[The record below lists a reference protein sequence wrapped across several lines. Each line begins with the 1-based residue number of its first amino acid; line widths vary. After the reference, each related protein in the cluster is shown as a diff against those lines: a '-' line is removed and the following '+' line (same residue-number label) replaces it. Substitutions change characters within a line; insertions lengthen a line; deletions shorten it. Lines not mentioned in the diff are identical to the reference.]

1 MRPTL
6 ALIILLTFFFAS
18 CQQQLERPNIILVM
32 TDDLGWH
39 DVGFNGNEMIK
50 TPNLDHLASQG
61 IILERFY
68 SASPVCSPTRASVLT
83 GRNPFR
89 IEIPTANAGHLK
101 KEEITIPELL
111 KEQGYATAH
120 FGKWHLGILTKKQP
134 DANRGGKAENFKHY
148 SIPTDHGYDEF
159 FCTES
164 KVPTYDPLI
173 YPDTFIEGE
182 SKRFG
187 WKALNNKSEG
197 MVYGTAYWKG
207 EEQMELNNL
216 EGDDSRIIMDRVI
229 PFIEKSANNDQ
240 AFFTTIWFH
249 TPHLPVVS
257 DQEHCNMYKDLSHR
271 EQLYYGTITA
281 LDEQM
286 GRLWDHL
293 QKLGI
298 DENTMIWFCSDNG
311 PEDRTPGSAG
321 IFRERKRS
329 LYEGGVRVPAFVL
342 WKAKFRRGE
351 KTDYPMVTSDYLPTI
366 IDFLNIEYPVARPL
380 DGISLR
386 GALINDDIERNN
398 EIGFL
403 FRKKIS
409 WVSDR
414 YKLVSTDLGETFELY
429 DLLEDETEKNDI
441 ISVKTDTAHKMQMA
455 LEKWMKSVKKSGQ
468 GLDYK

>member
-1 MRPTL
+1 
-6 ALIILLTFFFAS
+6 
-18 CQQQLERPNIILVM
+18 V
-32 TDDLGWH
+32 
-39 DVGFNGNEMIK
+39 
-50 TPNLDHLASQG
+50 
-61 IILERFY
+61 
-68 SASPVCSPTRASVLT
+68 
-83 GRNPFR
+83 
-89 IEIPTANAGHLK
+89 
-101 KEEITIPELL
+101 
-111 KEQGYATAH
+111 
-120 FGKWHLGILTKKQP
+120 
-134 DANRGGKAENFKHY
+134 KAKD
-148 SIPTDHGYDEF
+148 I
-159 FCTES
+159 
-164 KVPTYDPLI
+164 
-173 YPDTFIEGE
+173 
-182 SKRFG
+182 G
-187 WKALNNKSEG
+187 WKALTNKSEG

-229 PFIEKSANNDQ
+229 PFIEKSANNSIRH
-240 AFFTTIWFH
+240 FLLPSGFTHHI
-249 TPHLPVVS
+249 
-257 DQEHCNMYKDLSHR
+257 YRLSAIR
-271 EQLYYGTITA
+271 NIAICIRICRIENSCIIGTITA
-281 LDEQM
+281 MEEQM

-429 DLLEDETEKNDI
+429 DLLEDETEKTI
-441 ISVKTDTAHKMQMA
+441 
-455 LEKWMKSVKKSGQ
+455 L
-468 GLDYK
+468 YP